1 MVKLWLIIGLTV
13 FVGIV
18 TAILGLMNEA
28 RFVVILGRMLGAML
42 FVGILTYL
50 LIFFFQTTYL
60 KVIKIFIEANDTPKT
75 DKTIDAEQAIEGEDL
90 SSEQNQPEQAT
101 FEPFTPDNFTKV
113 SPPTE

>member
-1 MVKLWLIIGLTV
+1 MVKLWLIIVLTV

-60 KVIKIFIEANDTPKT
+60 KVIKIFSYPSITSRGLYSYFNIMYPKNEAYC
-75 DKTIDAEQAIEGEDL
+75 GE
-90 SSEQNQPEQAT
+90 
-101 FEPFTPDNFTKV
+101 FI
-113 SPPTE
+113 

>member
-60 KVIKIFIEANDTPKT
+60 KVIKNFIEANDTPKT
-75 DKTIDAEQAIEGEDL
+75 DKSIDAEQDIGGADL
-90 SSEQNQPEQAT
+90 S
-101 FEPFTPDNFTKV
+101 
-113 SPPTE
+113 

>member
-1 MVKLWLIIGLTV
+1 M
-13 FVGIV
+13 IV
-18 TAILGLMNEA
+18 QFAYPRVEAIEVN
-28 RFVVILGRMLGAML
+28 
-42 FVGILTYL
+42 
-50 LIFFFQTTYL
+50 
-60 KVIKIFIEANDTPKT
+60 KVIKNFIEANDTTKT